1 MGLKPLNLTSLYS
14 YAERGSGTSI
24 TDVVM
29 AYSLGKNG
37 TIRVEGEMIEDVMRD
52 ITARTSPFFAKYAIE
67 RLVKNGK
74 IQIVYNDN
82 LRLTNAVLFFRK
94 REGTKEVIVVNIT
107 NFASMRAD
115 GTIKI
120 NSNDF
125 YAILLTAAFSITLDS
140 SIMSYAKEAYVMYA
154 RLFTNVVSSL
164 ASYMDNVKKE
174 KVQYLA
180 TNFFLYNIYGP
191 DRAFVN
197 PMKAHLRYN
206 SKETMMALEAKFP
219 MYTDNSA
226 YDNLEAFIAAMA
238 DAFPEMKQLTL
249 KNFVDRW
256 CKAYGS
262 AALFAPEYIPYFFF
276 MIIATACMSDTINVR
291 KISTEVSTNLT
302 AMYKKIEQQVNDYA
316 N

>member
-1 MGLKPLNLTSLYS
+1 MALKPLNLTSLYR
-14 YAERGSGTSI
+14 YAEQGGGKGI

-52 ITARTSPFFAKYAIE
+52 ITSRTSPFFAKYAIE

-74 IQIVYNDN
+74 IQIVYNDT

-94 REGTKEVIVVNIT
+94 REGSKEVVVVNIT
-107 NFASMRAD
+107 NFSSMRQD

-125 YAILLTAAFSITLDS
+125 YAILLTAAFSLTLDS
-140 SIMSYAKEAYVMYA
+140 SIMSYTRDAYVMYA
-154 RLFTNVVSSL
+154 RLFTNVISSL

-174 KVQYLA
+174 KIQYLA
-180 TNFFLYNIYGP
+180 TNFFLYNVYGP

-197 PMKAHLRYN
+197 PMKSTLRYN
-206 SKETMMALEAKFP
+206 SKETMMALETKFP
-219 MYTDNSA
+219 MYTENSA
-226 YDNLEAFIAAMA
+226 YESLETFIQAIAT
-238 DAFPEMKQLTL
+238 AFPEMKQLTL

-262 AALFAPEYIPYFFF
+262 AALFAPEHIPYFFF

-291 KISTEVSTNLT
+291 KISTEIQTNLT
-302 AMYKKIEQQVNDYA
+302 GMYKRIEQQVDEYA